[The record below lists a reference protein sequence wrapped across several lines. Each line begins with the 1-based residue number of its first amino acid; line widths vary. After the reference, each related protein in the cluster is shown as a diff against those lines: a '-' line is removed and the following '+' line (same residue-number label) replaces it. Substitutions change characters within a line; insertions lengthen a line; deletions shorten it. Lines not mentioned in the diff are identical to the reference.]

1 VRQLRAEGRAVAWTS
16 RAIPCG
22 DAHAGATETALM
34 LHLAP
39 EAVRVNRLEVG
50 VTTPVGTL
58 MPQLR
63 ARGVQA
69 VSPNDVLGD
78 PPGATAADGRRLF
91 DALVDRVVREI
102 ADGDVR
108 ADVRAGGRLPARDD
122 GS

>member
-1 VRQLRAEGRAVAWTS
+1 V
-16 RAIPCG
+16 
-22 DAHAGATETALM
+22 D
-34 LHLAP
+34 
-39 EAVRVNRLEVG
+39 RLEAG
-50 VTTPVGTL
+50 VTTPVSTL

-69 VSPNDVLGD
+69 VSPNGVLGD
-78 PPGATAADGRRLF
+78 PAGATAADGRRLL

-108 ADVRAGGRLPARDD
+108 ADVRAAGRLPARDD